1 MMRGSSREE
10 DANLLPS
17 LRAIS
22 AADRAASATHSLE
35 GGEGGEG
42 FLPFSNTRLR
52 AYNARLETI
61 HGHQHG
67 AGGGAGGV
75 GTSTSSSAMMAS
87 TLPPGSAALGSNLD
101 GGDGDVAAAALAEIR
116 DLRGEIARMEG
127 TLSSLKEVGSERSTM
142 VGLCTLES
150 S

>member
-1 MMRGSSREE
+1 
-10 DANLLPS
+10 
-17 LRAIS
+17 
-22 AADRAASATHSLE
+22 
-35 GGEGGEG
+35 
-42 FLPFSNTRLR
+42 
-52 AYNARLETI
+52 
-61 HGHQHG
+61 
-67 AGGGAGGV
+67 
-75 GTSTSSSAMMAS
+75 MAS